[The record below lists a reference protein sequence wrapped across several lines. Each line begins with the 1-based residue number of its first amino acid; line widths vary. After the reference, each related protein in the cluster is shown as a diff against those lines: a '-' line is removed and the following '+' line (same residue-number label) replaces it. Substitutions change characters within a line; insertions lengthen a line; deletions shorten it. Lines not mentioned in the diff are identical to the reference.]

1 MSGFSADWLAL
12 REPADMRARNG
23 ELAAA
28 LAARLGQRAH
38 IDVVDL
44 GSGTGSNLRGT
55 APLLGQSQAWTLVD
69 YDAKLLEAARGAL
82 AGWADS
88 SRVIDD
94 RLELA
99 KDGRR
104 ITVGFRQ
111 ADLARDLAAG
121 LGQSADLVT
130 ASALFDLASAA
141 FIRSFANEVAVRR
154 AVFYTVLTYNGIQRW
169 TPRHP
174 ADSQMV
180 AAFHAHQ
187 MRDKGF
193 GPSAGPTA
201 PAHLAD
207 AFRAAG
213 YSVMEGDSPWRLSS
227 REAALVEE
235 LARGYL
241 TAVGETGKVDAA
253 TLDSWSRVV
262 RTGAEVGHTD
272 TLAVPG

>member
-111 ADLARDLAAG
+111 ADLARDLAVG

-141 FIRSFANEVAVRR
+141 FIRSFANEVAARR

-174 ADSQMV
+174 ADNQMV

>member
-141 FIRSFANEVAVRR
+141 FIRSFANEVAARR

-174 ADSQMV
+174 ADNQMV